1 MSDVFAIAAVT
12 ETLGHLIH
20 AAVDLAEP
28 GSKVVTMPPNEVAVS
43 SAESRL
49 NLFLYQADVD
59 SSLRNEDPLDVHR
72 GETADPGVPLVLHY
86 LITPYVP
93 GGHDPAAHRML
104 GAAIRT
110 LHDHPVLTRDDL
122 RGARTPSDVGEQ
134 LDRIRITW
142 QPLEEKDIY
151 SLWSAFQTPYR
162 LSAAFEVRVVLLDSG
177 IPIRAGV
184 PVLSRGRNDR
194 GPVADANLDSPLPVL
209 TAAAPAHRQT
219 AARAGEEVTLQGV
232 NLDADT
238 ATVVLSHPLLSRPV
252 PVRLLSAGSSEVR
265 FTLSAAN
272 TVYPAGLWSV
282 ALELAS
288 GTGADRVVTT
298 TNEVPLSIA
307 PTVTAGLPLTTTR
320 DARHTIVVEVTF
332 VPGPL
337 PGQQVSLLFGSRSVA
352 PNVIPGQPP
361 RPLDHP
367 RFLVTDVEPGRYP
380 VRLRVA
386 GVDSVLVDRSGDKPV
401 FDGTQLV
408 TVNQ

>member
-1 MSDVFAIAAVT
+1 
-12 ETLGHLIH
+12 
-20 AAVDLAEP
+20 
-28 GSKVVTMPPNEVAVS
+28 
-43 SAESRL
+43 
-49 NLFLYQADVD
+49 
-59 SSLRNEDPLDVHR
+59 
-72 GETADPGVPLVLHY
+72 
-86 LITPYVP
+86 
-93 GGHDPAAHRML
+93 
-104 GAAIRT
+104 
-110 LHDHPVLTRDDL
+110 
-122 RGARTPSDVGEQ
+122 
-134 LDRIRITW
+134 
-142 QPLEEKDIY
+142 
-151 SLWSAFQTPYR
+151 
-162 LSAAFEVRVVLLDSG
+162 
-177 IPIRAGV
+177 
-184 PVLSRGRNDR
+184 
-194 GPVADANLDSPLPVL
+194 
-209 TAAAPAHRQT
+209 
-219 AARAGEEVTLQGV
+219 VTLQGV